1 MTQERQFLDRVW
13 EATKDI
19 SVKVSQQVGKH
30 WKINTLK
37 VDIAAF
43 RQRKNT
49 KFKELGKF
57 VYSNLCGELQDE
69 EEYKNTVQSFFNE
82 IKELDSEIESREARI
97 KLIEEEFKQAA
108 ESDEET
114 VDFSSTLD
122 ETGLKVDDL
131 PPLPDDEDDQEE
143 SAESEKDADSK
154 AESESATESDEPT
167 NEKPEAS
174 EKKPKRTTRR
184 KKTEDKSEEKPEA

>member
-13 EATKDI
+13 EVTKDI

-97 KLIEEEFKQAA
+97 RIIEEEFKQAA

-122 ETGLKVDDL
+122 ESELKVDDL
-131 PPLPDDEDDQEE
+131 PPLPPEE
-143 SAESEKDADSK
+143 SDDDADEAKSETDSDSETDSEEEP
-154 AESESATESDEPT
+154 AEK
-167 NEKPEAS
+167 EKPAA
-174 EKKPKRTTRR
+174 EKKPKRTSRR
-184 KKTEDKSEEKPEA
+184 KKTEDKPEE

>member
-13 EATKDI
+13 EVTKDI

-108 ESDEET
+108 ESDDET

-122 ETGLKVDDL
+122 ESELKVDDL
-131 PPLPDDEDDQEE
+131 PPLPPEEPDEEAEE
-143 SAESEKDADSK
+143 KKMEAKSE
-154 AESESATESDEPT
+154 DEPEVEE
-167 NEKPEAS
+167 EKPAE
-174 EKKPKRTTRR
+174 EKKPKRASRR
-184 KKTEDKSEEKPEA
+184 KKTEEKPEE